1 MKDMIFRDRR
11 LWIGLLVV
19 SILISSWGL
28 TGCNGQNTS
37 TTSPSPA
44 EPSLTTSPEI
54 PTATNEPLAALV
66 NGMGI
71 PLAFYEGEVARYKQ
85 AIESLGESLP
95 SDAEVRTIVL
105 NDLVDQ
111 TLLAQAAHEAG
122 FDVSDELLAQRI
134 SDLAAEM
141 GGEEALAIWQTEQ
154 GYDPAAFEAA
164 MRLAIAATWQRDQII
179 ASIPDAV
186 EQVHAQQIFAYTSE
200 GAQSALTSLNSG
212 TDFNDLVWT
221 YDPITGGEL
230 GWFPR
235 GYLNVPAVEDAAF
248 ALAVGEH
255 SQIIESDLGFHIV
268 LVLEHDM
275 EHKLTT
281 DAKLAMQRQAL
292 KAWLQSQHDQGDIQI
307 FIK

>member
-1 MKDMIFRDRR
+1 MKDMIFRDKR
-11 LWIGLLVV
+11 LWIGLLVI
-19 SILISSWGL
+19 SISISSWGL

-37 TTSPSPA
+37 TIS
-44 EPSLTTSPEI
+44 PSLTEPSPTARPEI
-54 PTATNEPLAALV
+54 PTATTEPLAALV

-186 EQVHAQQIFAYTSE
+186 EQIHAQQIFAYTSE

-212 TDFNDLVWT
+212 TDFNDLAWT

-248 ALAVGEH
+248 TLAVGEH

-281 DAKLAMQRQAL
+281 DAKLTMQRQAL
-292 KAWLQSQHDQGDIQI
+292 KAWLQSQHDQSDIQI

>member
-1 MKDMIFRDRR
+1 MKDMIFRDKR

-28 TGCNGQNTS
+28 TGCNGQNIS
-37 TTSPSPA
+37 RISPSPT
-44 EPSLTTSPEI
+44 EPGPTASPEI
-54 PTATNEPLAALV
+54 PTATSEPLAALV

-95 SDAEVRTIVL
+95 SDAEVQIIVL

-122 FDVSDELLAQRI
+122 FEVSDELLAQKI
-134 SDLAAEM
+134 SGLAVEM
-141 GGEEALAIWQTEQ
+141 GGEEILAIWQTEQ

-164 MRLAIAATWQRDQII
+164 MRLAIAGAWQRDQII
-179 ASIPDAV
+179 ASIPDAL
-186 EQVHAQQIFAYTSE
+186 EQVHAQQIFAYTSK

-212 TDFNDLVWT
+212 TDFNDLAWT

-235 GYLNVPAVEDAAF
+235 GYLNVPA
-248 ALAVGEH
+248 
-255 SQIIESDLGFHIV
+255 
-268 LVLEHDM
+268 
-275 EHKLTT
+275 
-281 DAKLAMQRQAL
+281 
-292 KAWLQSQHDQGDIQI
+292 
-307 FIK
+307 

>member
-1 MKDMIFRDRR
+1 MKDMIFRDKR
-11 LWIGLLVV
+11 LWIDLLVV

-28 TGCNGQNTS
+28 TGCNEQNTS
-37 TTSPSPA
+37 TTSPGPA
-44 EPSLTTSPEI
+44 ETSSIASPEI
-54 PTATNEPLAALV
+54 PTATREPLAALV

-134 SDLAAEM
+134 SDLADEM
-141 GGEEALAIWQTEQ
+141 GGEEVLTIWQTEQ
-154 GYDPAAFEAA
+154 GYDPMAFETA
-164 MRLAIAATWQRDQII
+164 MRLVIAATWQRDQII
-179 ASIPDAV
+179 ASIPDEV

-212 TDFNDLVWT
+212 TDFNDLAWT

-235 GYLNVPAVEDAAF
+235 GYLNVLAVEEAAF
-248 ALAVGEH
+248 TLAVGEH

-275 EHKLTT
+275 ERKLTT
-281 DAKLAMQRQAL
+281 DAKLTMQRQAL
-292 KAWLQSQHDQGDIQI
+292 KAWLQSQHDQSDIQI
-307 FIK
+307 FVQ